1 MQKVIMWLSIL
12 AVIALAV
19 LNIVYQ
25 PETTADAV
33 YPMVDQRIAWSQGK

>member
-25 PETTADAV
+25 PETTADSF
-33 YPMVDQRIAWSQGK
+33 YPMINQRIEWQ

>member
-1 MQKVIMWLSIL
+1 MKKLTAFMIL
-12 AVIALAV
+12 LVVALAV

-33 YPMVDQRIAWSQGK
+33 YPMTNQRITWEK